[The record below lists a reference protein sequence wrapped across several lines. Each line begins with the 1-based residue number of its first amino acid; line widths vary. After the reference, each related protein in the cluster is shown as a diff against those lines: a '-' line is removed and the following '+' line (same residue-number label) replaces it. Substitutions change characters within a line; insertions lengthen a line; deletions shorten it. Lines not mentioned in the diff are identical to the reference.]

1 MKSAESLSK
10 TAVNGSESL
19 RDWAQH
25 WSSENQKSFS
35 QKFFS
40 FYRKAVF
47 ARTVGFFCNEYFPKK
62 GVFIEAG
69 CGTAETS
76 LRIDKQG
83 GGRRLIAADIVLPVL
98 KHCHPVMDERV
109 CGDIFALP
117 FAADSI
123 DGIWNVGVME
133 HFTQAE
139 INAIL
144 AEFHRVLKPDQRI
157 ILLIPGVD
165 SPPQKILRVLE
176 KIINFRR
183 KEKNFRF
190 HPPEISQIK
199 SKKAGREMLNRN
211 KFVLE
216 KYEFGWRSLFA
227 FKVLVGV
234 KH

>member
-1 MKSAESLSK
+1 M
-10 TAVNGSESL
+10 NGSGSL
-19 RDWAQH
+19 HDWSEH

-47 ARTVGFFCNEYFPKK
+47 ARTVSFFCNKYFPKN
-62 GVFIEAG
+62 GIFVEAG

-76 LRIDKQG
+76 LRIDKQK
-83 GGRRLIAADIVLPVL
+83 GGRKLIAADIVLPVL
-98 KHCHPVMDERV
+98 SHCHPVMDECV
-109 CGDIFALP
+109 CSDIFDLP
-117 FAADSI
+117 FASDSI

-139 INAIL
+139 INTIL
-144 AEFHRVLKPDQRI
+144 SEFHRVLKSNQRI
-157 ILLIPGVD
+157 ILLIPGED

-183 KEKNFRF
+183 KEKTFRF
-190 HPPEISQIK
+190 HPPEISQMK
-199 SKKAGREMLNRN
+199 SKKAGCEMLSRN